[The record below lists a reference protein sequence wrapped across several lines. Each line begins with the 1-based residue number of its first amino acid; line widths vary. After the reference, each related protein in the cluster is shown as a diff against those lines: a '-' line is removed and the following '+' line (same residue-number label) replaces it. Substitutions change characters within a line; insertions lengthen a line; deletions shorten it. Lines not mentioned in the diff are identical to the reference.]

1 MFTFIVGR
9 SNSAV
14 LVELYAVRSTIEIAF
29 PSVCLSVSVSV
40 RELCPNGGFL
50 LVSVCGRPLTWIC
63 CKKKMAKLLAAFYPR
78 NCYTQM
84 GIKSSDFTPI
94 HGRLENG

>member
-1 MFTFIVGR
+1 MFTLIVGR

-63 CKKKMAKLLAAFYPR
+63 CKKRWR
-78 NCYTQM
+78 NYSQR
-84 GIKSSDFTPI
+84 FI
-94 HGRLENG
+94 HGIAIHKWV